1 MWFAIMTFNQANVK
15 SFQTRGCTHADWGA
29 CLDACLPRVRASSKM
44 ELAAKLPHKIEKVV
58 LWLFYILLPPG
69 MLVERPF
76 KLRGCDST
84 LSRARSSEK
93 QAFEPLCF

>member
-1 MWFAIMTFNQANVK
+1 MCLSMWFAIMTFNQANVK

-58 LWLFYILLPPG
+58 LWLFYILLRG
-69 MLVERPF
+69 DLRRERE
-76 KLRGCDST
+76 REAEGG
-84 LSRARSSEK
+84 E
-93 QAFEPLCF
+93 AF

>member
-1 MWFAIMTFNQANVK
+1 
-15 SFQTRGCTHADWGA
+15 
-29 CLDACLPRVRASSKM
+29 M

-69 MLVERPF
+69 MLAERPF

-84 LSRARSSEK
+84 LSRVRSS
-93 QAFEPLCF
+93 